1 VGKVIAA
8 KVYFMM
14 FFLVILLPIFHVSAS
29 DLAREQRWA
38 EQTVDSI
45 LDGEAVWLE
54 RDSRKIFLS
63 IYTEAETPTE
73 MALLVLHGTG
83 IHPNWQ
89 QVIQPVRVELTSY
102 GWNTLSIQMPIL
114 SKEAAHSE
122 YGPLYPEVHPR
133 IESALKFLTEQG
145 NTKIVVV
152 AHSQGA
158 AMAVFNLS
166 TQGSQEVKGLVAIGM
181 GGGEAHADQN
191 VLNHIGALKLPVLDL
206 FGSEDLESVLFHSED
221 RLKIAIEQGNDDYTQ
236 LEIDGAN
243 HFFDDMNDE
252 LISVINDWL
261 SALD

>member
-1 VGKVIAA
+1 VDKIIAA

-14 FFLVILLPIFHVSAS
+14 VFLAILLPIFHVSAS
-29 DLAREQRWA
+29 DIAREHRWA

-54 RDSRKIFLS
+54 RDSGKTFLS
-63 IYTEAETPTE
+63 IYTESETSTR

-89 QVIQPVRVELTSY
+89 QVIQPVRVEMTSY

-114 SKEAAHSE
+114 GKEADHSE
-122 YGPLYPEVHPR
+122 YATLYPEVHPR
-133 IESALKFLTEQG
+133 ITSALKFLSEQG
-145 NTKIVVV
+145 NKEVVIV

-166 TQGSQEVKGLVAIGM
+166 DQGGQGVKGLIAIGM
-181 GGGEAHADQN
+181 GGGEMHADQN
-191 VLNHIGALKLPVLDL
+191 VLNHIGSLKLPVLDL
-206 FGSEDLESVLFHSED
+206 FGSNDLESVLFHSED
-221 RLKIAIEQGNDDYTQ
+221 RLKLALEGGNNNYKQ

-252 LISVINDWL
+252 LISSVNDWL
-261 SALD
+261 GALD